1 MDRLKELRKNKH
13 LTLKELSEQLKENG
27 VFISSDSLAKY
38 ERGDRK
44 PKIDKL
50 KALADFFQVPVA
62 YLQGTS
68 DISDLSLF
76 EDFGKFAVHANTSDI
91 PNLIKVNTDDMNAFK
106 KEDVTNRFEILLK
119 SIKPNLSDSEFEE
132 INKNVSHLTDISQI
146 ENIIFSTAIMF
157 RLALKANTGS
167 KEAQKVY
174 KEVNKIMSDYLG
186 VDNNLF
192 NRFIR
197 TIRIKKQN

>member
-1 MDRLKELRKNKH
+1 MKVKNRIKELRLKNNLSQQALAEKVG
-13 LTLKELSEQLKENG
+13 LSNQSISFYELGKRE
-27 VFISSDSLAKY
+27 
-38 ERGDRK
+38 
-44 PKIDKL
+44 PKIEAWK
-50 KALADFFQVPVA
+50 KLADFFQVPVA

-106 KEDVTNRFEILLK
+106 KEDVINRFEILLK

-146 ENIIFSTAIMF
+146 EDIIFSTAIMF